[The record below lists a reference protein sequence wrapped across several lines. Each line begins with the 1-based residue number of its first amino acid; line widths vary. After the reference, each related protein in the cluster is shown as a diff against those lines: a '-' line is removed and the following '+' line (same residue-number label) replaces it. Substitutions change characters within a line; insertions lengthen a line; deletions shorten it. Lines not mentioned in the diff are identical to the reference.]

1 VARQRHLL
9 AEDTVI
15 KDDEPSLARLE
26 VRLGH
31 LLVTGVLVSATLLA
45 TVLGLCLSWSH
56 MIASAWLLNAGLIV
70 LMSTPILRVIVS
82 FAEYVVM
89 REWFFVAVTIV
100 VLLELSVTVVVAL
113 AKR

>member
-1 VARQRHLL
+1 
-9 AEDTVI
+9 VI
-15 KDDEPSLARLE
+15 TDDQPSLARLE
-26 VRLGH
+26 VRLGR
-31 LLVTGVLVSATLLA
+31 LLVTGVIISATLLA
-45 TVLGLCLSWSH
+45 TGLGLWLSGSH

-113 AKR
+113 SRR